1 MTVRL
6 LSETGTHKPKVTG
19 SNPVAATAD
28 IKASQITKGLANQV
42 LPAQIQSLTNG
53 FNPGIFTPSEA

>member
-1 MTVRL
+1 MVVKS

-28 IKASQITKGLANQV
+28 IKASQMTRGLANKGPTCADTKLDQW
-42 LPAQIQSLTNG
+42 I
-53 FNPGIFTPSEA
+53 